1 MTRATTATLAAALVW
16 AAGVAAHAVAP
27 QEPAT
32 PASQGVY
39 TKAQARRGAGVFEDV
54 CLACHTL
61 SRFRGE
67 NFTAKWSDK
76 PLAVLYKAVKTMPQG
91 EPESLDPQDYAD
103 LVAYL
108 LSVNAY
114 PDGAQ
119 ELPPSEAAAAAI
131 RLDVKAP

>member
-1 MTRATTATLAAALVW
+1 MTRPLAATLSAALLW
-16 AAGVAAHAVAP
+16 AATVAAHETARQGP
-27 QEPAT
+27 TT

-39 TKAQARRGAGVFEDV
+39 TKTQARRGAGVFEDV

-108 LSVNAY
+108 LSINAY
-114 PDGAQ
+114 PDGGQ
-119 ELPPSEAAAAAI
+119 ELPPSDAAAAAI
-131 RLDVKAP
+131 HLDIKVP

>member
-1 MTRATTATLAAALVW
+1 MTRRTTATLAAALVW
-16 AAGVAAHAVAP
+16 AASVAALETAR
-27 QEPAT
+27 QGPAM

-67 NFTAKWSDK
+67 NFTAKWSGK

-119 ELPPSEAAAAAI
+119 ELPPSEAAATAI
-131 RLDVKAP
+131 QLDVKVP

>member
-16 AAGVAAHAVAP
+16 AVGVAAHAVALQGP
-27 QEPAT
+27 TT